1 MKLFAQVAIIAILLI
16 GLLASQPAFAKTLK
30 ACGHPFYPPVS
41 WVNNSSLLGL
51 APAVT
56 EQLFSELQ
64 YEVTFIADY
73 NWKRCLLEVKQGN
86 ADIVVAAYRI
96 PSREDYLYFS
106 TQPIIA
112 DTIAL
117 FENAE
122 KPLQFTQLKDLENKT
137 VGLLLGDSFGE
148 TFDRFL
154 LKNTTIEYVSR
165 NRQNFE
171 KLSMGR
177 IDFMPIGRLSG
188 ILQSQKL
195 GFDQQIS
202 PLNYTVD
209 TEFYF
214 LALGHASKLEKHL
227 PFLNQRLQ
235 EMQENGTIK
244 KLTEQYSQIYLSQP

>member
-1 MKLFAQVAIIAILLI
+1 MRFLSISIIALL
-16 GLLASQPAFAKTLK
+16 LCSQPILAKPLK

-41 WVNNSSLLGL
+41 WVSNNTLQGL

-56 EQLFSELQ
+56 EQLFAELE
-64 YEVTFIADY
+64 YEVTFIANY

-86 ADIVVAAYRI
+86 ADIVVAAFQI
-96 PSREDYLYFS
+96 PSREEYLHFS

-112 DTIAL
+112 DTITL
-117 FENAE
+117 FENTRR
-122 KPLQFTQLKDLENKT
+122 PLQFTQLNDLKNKT

-154 LKNTTIEYVSR
+154 LKNNKIEHVSR
-165 NRQNFE
+165 NQQNFE
-171 KLSMGR
+171 KLAKGR

-195 GFDQQIS
+195 GFDKQIS
-202 PLNYTVD
+202 PLDYTID

-214 LALGHASKLEKHL
+214 LALGHGSTLKKHL

-244 KLTEQYSQIYLSQP
+244 SLTKKYSQIYLTQP